1 MHLFSYSF
9 WTMWVQ
15 YGEPPNSSISWVPL
29 SANVTTDWDPNSD
42 RKPRWAQGEPGARAE
57 KRHTIYPKI
66 VVHPHQWWN
75 LSCFHYRWVILCC
88 CLKWRGDFPIL
99 CIASSGARIS
109 YRSSLLATWRTRT
122 RSCCRFCRNQAFGL
136 LGADF
141 CGWHPKVSV
150 VNILW
155 VAVIY
160 HSYTLP

>member
-1 MHLFSYSF
+1 MVS
-9 WTMWVQ
+9 
-15 YGEPPNSSISWVPL
+15 PPNSSISWVPL

-57 KRHTIYPKI
+57 KRHAIYPKI

-99 CIASSGARIS
+99 CTASSSARIS

-136 LGADF
+136 LGADRAWELSIF
-141 CGWHPKVSV
+141 CES
-150 VNILW
+150 LW
-155 VAVIY
+155 FD
-160 HSYTLP
+160 HSYTLPWRVICILL